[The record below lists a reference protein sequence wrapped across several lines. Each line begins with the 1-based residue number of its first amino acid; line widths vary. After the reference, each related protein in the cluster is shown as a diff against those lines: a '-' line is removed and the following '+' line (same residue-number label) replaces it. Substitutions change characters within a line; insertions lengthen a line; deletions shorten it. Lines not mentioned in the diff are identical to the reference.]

1 MPALVEEI
9 RFTNLAADSY
19 DFVPNDNQRVT
30 KFEGAIAPRGS
41 ETARM
46 GMHGFNPRRTLF
58 DGMQIS
64 HEGMLLATGVSLE
77 DAGAA
82 LIAERDA
89 MLAILLGDLS
99 DVPDGTSL
107 GTLTVKLAGWTE
119 TASAPAQVS
128 SWSAALDSKSVRT
141 AAYMIGW
148 TLETPYLL
156 GDSTSVLKVI

>member
-1 MPALVEEI
+1 MPALIEEI
-9 RFTNLAADSY
+9 RFTNLAAAHY
-19 DFVPNDNQRVT
+19 DFVPNGNQRVT

-41 ETARM
+41 DTSRM

-64 HEGMLLATGVSLE
+64 HEGLFLAAAGAVA
-77 DAGAA
+77 DAGQA

-89 MLAILLGDLS
+89 MLAVLLGDLD

-128 SWSAALDSKSVRT
+128 SWSASLDSKSVRT

-148 TLETPYLL
+148 TLATPYLL
-156 GDSTSVLKVI
+156 GDSTSALKVI